1 MKAEDFL
8 EQVETIDTMVQ
19 NCLIERQQWDDLAKS
34 ITAQMGGERVQSSG
48 NPSKMADAIIACL
61 AMEDEIL
68 AKVKRLADKK
78 RDVVSTIEQLKRIE
92 YDVLHMKYI
101 QYKDFYEIADKYAKD
116 YNWATTV
123 HGRAKNSLQR
133 ILDER
138 EHNARNEQKQEGNT

>member
-8 EQVETIDTMVQ
+8 EQVETIDTLVK
-19 NCLIERQQWDDLAKS
+19 NKLIERQQWQDLAQS

-48 NPSKMADAIIACL
+48 NPSKMADAVIACTD
-61 AMEDEIL
+61 MIDEIN
-68 AKVKRLADKK
+68 AQVKRLAIKK
-78 RDVVSTIEQLKRIE
+78 RDVVSAIEQLKMIE

-101 QYKDFYEIADKYAKD
+101 QYKDFFEIADKYGKD

-123 HGRAKNSLQR
+123 HGRAKKSVQR

-138 EHNARNEQKQEGNT
+138 KQNETLKT